1 MAKITVYN
9 KGKRTWS
16 PKQVKGL
23 EIDLEPQGS
32 AEMDEALGRR
42 FAMNYPRDITTNG
55 VPVVSS
61 SDISRRE
68 QSVNDREENLKAW
81 EATLKEREAKLSK
94 PLTDSLVDAGEYLD
108 GKPPRSLGEIVSDI
122 MPYLSEEAQAYLS
135 EDNSAWVDGE
145 VPTDIVIEQLPDTG
159 DAPPDAMPKRRGR
172 KPKAAQ

>member
-1 MAKITVYN
+1 MSKITVYN

-68 QSVNDREENLKAW
+68 QSVNDREENLKKW
-81 EATLKEREAKLSK
+81 EAALKEREAKLSK
-94 PLTDSLVDAGEYLD
+94 PLTDQLVNAEEYLD

-122 MPYLSEEAQAYLS
+122 MPYLSEEAQVYLS
-135 EDNSAWVDGE
+135 EDNSAWADGE
-145 VPTDIVIEQLPDTG
+145 VPTDIIIEQLPDTG